1 MRVGKLS
8 KIPQKGWNR
17 KQGRG
22 NKDFKKGGKLV
33 QGVDA
38 LKKGGGGLEPSY
50 EQCTYFFLFP
60 FYYLFDFNFIFVFIY
75 FYLLLFFVAYILRL
89 LSFCFFIV
97 VNL

>member
-1 MRVGKLS
+1 MEQKTGEGKQRF
-8 KIPQKGWNR
+8 QKRRQAGS
-17 KQGRG
+17 RG
-22 NKDFKKGGKLV
+22 GCLKKG
-33 QGVDA
+33 
-38 LKKGGGGLEPSY
+38 GGGGLEPSY

-60 FYYLFDFNFIFVFIY
+60 FYYLFDFNFVFVFIY